1 MGVNAVLD
9 LKANPI
15 SLPQVIRQDVGVV
28 LATVLPRVD
37 LRAVALFQFVLKL
50 LPSRG
55 SQPNSAPMA
64 QLNCSTSTF
73 GAGVIQPQ
81 PQEVILGW

>member
-9 LKANPI
+9 LKANPN
-15 SLPQVIRQDVGVV
+15 SLPQVFRQDVGVV
-28 LATVLPRVD
+28 LAAVLPRVD

-55 SQPNSAPMA
+55 SQSNSAPMA
-64 QLNCSTSTF
+64 RLNSSTF
-73 GAGVIQPQ
+73 TLGTGVIQPQ
-81 PQEVILGW
+81 P

>member
-1 MGVNAVLD
+1 MGVNAPLG
-9 LKANPI
+9 LNANPN
-15 SLPQVIRQDVGVV
+15 SLPQVVRQDVGVV

-55 SQPNSAPMA
+55 SQSDSTPMA
-64 QLNCSTSTF
+64 RLNCSTFTLGT
-73 GAGVIQPQ
+73 GATQPQ
-81 PQEVILGW
+81 S